1 MPNPLLVIG
10 LAAVACMFVAYLMR
24 REPRSVE
31 DVSQEI
37 LDGLDDGTV
46 AMPKE

>member
-1 MPNPLLVIG
+1 MPNPLLLIG
-10 LAAVACMFVAYLMR
+10 LAAVGLMFVAWLAR

-37 LDGLDDGTV
+37 RDGLDDGTV
-46 AMPKE
+46 AMPEE